1 MELDLSI
8 VAWVSSASSAVDDDD
23 EFFFARRHAIARLCY
38 ALYQTSLSVSLSVTN
53 LSSAETAECRPRI
66 TQTKSHDDLGTL
78 VF

>member
-8 VAWVSSASSAVDDDD
+8 VVWVSSASSAVDDDD
-23 EFFFARRHAIARLCY
+23 EFFFARRHAIARCY